1 MSGPMFCLKMHTV
14 MIYIV
19 YKNDLNFLIELIL
32 A

>member
-1 MSGPMFCLKMHTV
+1 

-19 YKNDLNFLIELIL
+19 YKNDLNVLIELIL